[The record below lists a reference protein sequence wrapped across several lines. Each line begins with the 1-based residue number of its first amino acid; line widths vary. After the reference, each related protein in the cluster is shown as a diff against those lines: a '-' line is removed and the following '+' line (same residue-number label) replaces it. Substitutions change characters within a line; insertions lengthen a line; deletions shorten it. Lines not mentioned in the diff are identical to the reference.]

1 MRAVFV
7 LLDSLNRNAIETY
20 SKKTNIK
27 TPNFKR
33 FQEKCLIFDNHYV
46 GSLPCI
52 PARRDLHTGRI
63 NFLHRSWGPL
73 EPFDESFPEI
83 MKNNG
88 VYSHIITDHHH
99 YFADGGATYHQ
110 RYSSWELVRG
120 QAIDRWKGEVQP
132 DMDFFKEKYHN
143 VQHHRKNYMINR
155 EYMTK
160 EEEYCTPQVFAL
172 AEQFLS
178 KNKDIDLSLIH
189 I

>member
-1 MRAVFV
+1 MKAVFV
-7 LLDSLNRNAIETY
+7 LLDSLNRNALEVY
-20 SKKTNIK
+20 SDKTNIK

-33 FQEKCLIFDNHYV
+33 FQEKCITFDNHYV

-73 EPFDESFPEI
+73 EPFDDSFPEI

-120 QAIDRWKGEVQP
+120 QAIDRWKAEVNP
-132 DMDFFKEKYHN
+132 DLDLLKTKYHKT
-143 VQHHRKNYMINR
+143 QHHRKNYMINR
-155 EYMTK
+155 EYMNK
-160 EEEYCTPQVFAL
+160 EEDFCTPQVFSL
-172 AEQFLS
+172 AENFL
-178 KNKDIDLSLIH
+178 DI
-189 I
+189 